1 MADKDT
7 NEDPKKN
14 AVQGDSSR
22 DSAEKKEA
30 NTPPKSPLQ
39 EIIQPFID
47 LVHAPRALWG
57 INLAQMFEGMCYFGV
72 LGYLG
77 LYFSDFVFQG
87 VEGPNEWAHNMVMIL
102 TGGITF
108 SMFFLGSVVDKK
120 GVRFALIA
128 SFLFLVVGRTLIS
141 AAPTVLGLEP
151 AGLWSPLHL
160 VSVAGILFIV
170 VGYGMFQ
177 PGAYAAVRKFTNPK
191 TAGMGFAMIYAV
203 MNLGGWFPSF
213 AFLLRDDDFA
223 GIGIPGTF
231 WVFTGF
237 TVLALVLTIVILTKK
252 TVEEAVKRAKQEAQS
267 IKAAEDA
274 HEDKATK
281 SEPKTE
287 APLRQVVPIHLW
299 IFVVLIL
306 AAVYWRVPAP
316 YHNWIVLGLAV
327 VWLALVALP
336 KSRLML
342 ANHPLASGK
351 FFYFIFALIPVQTLF
366 TYNWLVLPQYINR
379 AYEGWIGQ
387 YFEIFANA
395 NPILIFIAAPL
406 VAALTQKRKVYNMMI
421 WGTLIMAAP
430 AFLLAIG
437 PYWWTLMPYIL
448 IMTIGESM
456 WQPRFLQYA
465 AEIAPEGKT
474 GMYMGVA
481 QMPWFLT
488 KVMVP
493 LLYSGWMMDKY
504 CPAEGQTNTE
514 TMWLI
519 YAAIAMGS
527 TVLLLLAKGWLGKDF
542 QTKA

>member
-1 MADKDT
+1 MSDENNIET
-7 NEDPKKN
+7 PKGEAAEIDAGEN
-14 AVQGDSSR
+14 AASKKTDS
-22 DSAEKKEA
+22 
-30 NTPPKSPLQ
+30 PPDPLQ
-39 EIIQPFID
+39 EIVQPFID
-47 LVHAPRALWG
+47 LVRAPRALWG
-57 INLAQMFEGMCYFGV
+57 INLTQMLEGMCYFGV

-120 GVRFALIA
+120 GVRFALAA
-128 SFLFLVVGRTLIS
+128 SFFLLLIGRALIS
-141 AAPTVLGLEP
+141 AAPTVLGLGP
-151 AGLWSPLHL
+151 SGLWSPLHL
-160 VSVAGILFIV
+160 VTLAGILFIV
-170 VGYGMFQ
+170 LGYGMFQ
-177 PGAYAAVRKFTNPK
+177 PGAYAAVRKFTSPK

-213 AFLLRDDDFA
+213 AFLLRDDDFL

-231 WVFTGF
+231 WVYTGF
-237 TVLALVLTIVILTKK
+237 TAVALVLTLVILTKK
-252 TVEEAVKRAKQEAQS
+252 TVEQAEQRAREETKAIEETQGAAQ
-267 IKAAEDA
+267 
-274 HEDKATK
+274 DKGK
-281 SEPKTE
+281 KTE
-287 APLRQVVPIHLW
+287 SVDVPVRENVPIHMW
-299 IFVVLIL
+299 IFALLVL
-306 AAVYWRVPAP
+306 AAVYWRVPDP
-316 YHNWIVLGLAV
+316 WRNRIVAGLAV
-327 VWLALVALP
+327 IWVAMVLLP

-342 ANHPLASGK
+342 ANHPLANGK

-379 AYEGWIGQ
+379 AYDGWIGQ
-387 YFEIFANA
+387 YFEIFSNA

-406 VAALTQKRKVYNMMI
+406 VAALTQKRNVYNMMI
-421 WGTLIMAAP
+421 WGTFIMAAP

-437 PYWWTLMPYIL
+437 PHWWTLGPYIFV
-448 IMTIGESM
+448 MTIGEAM

-493 LLYSGWMMDKY
+493 LLYSGWMMDEY

-519 YAAIAMGS
+519 YALIAMGS
-527 TVLLLLAKGWLGKDF
+527 TAMLLLAKGWLGKDF
-542 QTKA
+542 KTKA